1 MIHLRNVLLVAVALC
16 MNAQASAQLMESDNP
31 PKADPIYQVA
41 DIATG
46 QMRPTAVYPVPVE
59 KVTLPKGCVKRN
71 WLGVYVCQRSRSLE
85 LALEKEEFALIQN
98 GDAEGLKEW
107 ATKAENY
114 ARRSG
119 TPYKGRILSHVAVAA
134 ASLGDVVT
142 PLTVGRE
149 VELLEPHNVGIQ
161 NLNRLVEAS
170 AELSLGTPNLGAATL
185 RSLLLQRK
193 IYFDPAGIVAE
204 GIVGQQ
210 LIGTTVPALIEE
222 GISILQDSNGEL
234 TEAGAFVTSI
244 APFQP
249 VGTYIAIAEG
259 KAFLGDR
266 EGAQDAL
273 DQAYAWAEE
282 HRMPPGAL
290 EIVKQTGI
298 ELLEEGGL
306 ADQWAAGGATGALR
320 QPLGV
325 VATFGKCV
333 TCHAGTSV
341 PDFQYSYKAWW

>member
-1 MIHLRNVLLVAVALC
+1 MLYLRNALLVAVALC
-16 MNAQASAQLMESDNP
+16 MNAQASAQLMEADNP
-31 PKADPIYQVA
+31 PKQAPSYDSVPA
-41 DIATG
+41 
-46 QMRPTAVYPVPVE
+46 YPAPVK
-59 KVTLPKGCVKRN
+59 KVTLPTGCVKRN
-71 WLGVYVCQRSRSLE
+71 WLGVYVCKRSRDLE
-85 LALEKEEFALIQN
+85 LALEREEFALIQN
-98 GDAEGLKEW
+98 GDAQGLKDW
-107 ATKAENY
+107 STKAENY

-119 TPYKGRILSHVAVAA
+119 TPYKGRILTHVAVAA
-134 ASLGDVVT
+134 GSLGDLVT

-149 VELLEPHNVGIQ
+149 VEVLEPHNVGIQ
-161 NLNRLVEAS
+161 AFNRIVEAS

-193 IYFDPAGIVAE
+193 IYFDPAGIVNE

-210 LIGTTVPALIEE
+210 LIGTTVPELIEE
-222 GISILQDSNGEL
+222 GISILQDSSGNL

-249 VGTYIAIAEG
+249 VGNYIAIAEG

-266 EGAQDAL
+266 QGAQEAL
-273 DQAYAWAEE
+273 DQAYAWGEQ
-282 HRMPPGAL
+282 HNMPPGAL
-290 EIVKQTGI
+290 AIVEQTGI

-320 QPLGV
+320 QPFGAV
-325 VATFGKCV
+325 TTFGKCV
-333 TCHAGTSV
+333 TCHAGAVV